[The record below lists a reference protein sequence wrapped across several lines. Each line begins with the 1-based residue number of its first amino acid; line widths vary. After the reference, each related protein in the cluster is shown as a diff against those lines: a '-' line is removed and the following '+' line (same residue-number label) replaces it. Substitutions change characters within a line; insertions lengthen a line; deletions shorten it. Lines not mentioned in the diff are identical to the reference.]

1 MKSVAQD
8 VVPPLFWS
16 QAGSGKPG
24 QKGARGKAEQNNRN
38 ASQHRLPD
46 WPLAEARSVP
56 NERVDLSP
64 YQFVGLVHAR
74 PHQSGARPESRAPI
88 ELQSSPQSSSMKA
101 LSASGEAAPLAPK
114 PARSARFWISRT
126 RPSSPAAEWEQGR

>member
-1 MKSVAQD
+1 MKSIAQD
-8 VVPPLFWS
+8 VVPPSFLS
-16 QAGSGKPG
+16 QTASGQPA
-24 QKGARGKAEQNNRN
+24 QQGARRKAEQNDSD

-56 NERVDLSP
+56 NKRSDLSA
-64 YQFVGLVHAR
+64 YQFVGLVHAH
-74 PHQSGARPESRAPI
+74 PLQPGARPESRASL
-88 ELQSSPQSSSMKA
+88 EFQSSPQSSSMKA

-126 RPSSPAAEWEQGR
+126 RSSSPVAE